1 LFDYV
6 NLTLENGNN
15 FVIKA
20 ENLSPFNKYI
30 QKVTLNGKDYSNTF
44 LKHADIMGGGELI
57 FEMGYKEKQWGMD
70 SQPPSSVTKN
80 LLIPVPYFEA
90 QSQTFT
96 DSLIISIASAVGGE
110 IRYTMDG
117 SEPTLKSSSYKKE
130 IIIQS
135 DATIKAKTFIDGK
148 NSISSSFFKIDGSR
162 TISIDSEY
170 ANQYAAAGD
179 KTLIDHL
186 RGSGSYRTGRWQGYR
201 ENLRATIDLGS
212 EKTISLVSIG
222 FLQDIKSWIFYPK
235 SVRFS
240 VSSDGVNFKEVA
252 IVKNDF
258 PDNEYGS
265 FHKDFSTQLYGM
277 KAKYLRVEAQNYGL
291 CPDWHLGAG
300 GKTWLFADEIVIE

>member
-1 LFDYV
+1 MH
-6 NLTLENGNN
+6 
-15 FVIKA
+15 
-20 ENLSPFNKYI
+20 
-30 QKVTLNGKDYSNTF
+30 Q
-44 LKHADIMGGGELI
+44 DIMNGGELV
-57 FEMGYKEKQWGMD
+57 FEMGYKEKKWGLE
-70 SQPPSSVTKN
+70 SRPPSSITNNSIV
-80 LLIPVPYFEA
+80 PVPYFEA
-90 QSQTFT
+90 ISETFT
-96 DSLIISIASAVGGE
+96 DSLLVAIASPTEGT
-110 IRYTMDG
+110 IRFTLDG
-117 SEPTLKSSSYKKE
+117 SEPNSLSPIYKNQLVIKSDILIKSKLFVGDKSS
-130 IIIQS
+130 
-135 DATIKAKTFIDGK
+135 AT
-148 NSISSSFFKIDGSR
+148 ISSSFFKIDGSR